1 MKEIEDVTGKIGS
14 VEAVVPGEE
23 GAGGATETSPLP
35 EEGEAE
41 PAGESGH
48 PNGEEDPGEKA
59 PGVAG
64 EGGSPAA
71 DPWSALAGLGELLA
85 GALAAARN
93 PESASGSPLVERDPG
108 TDRLHLKIPLPQP
121 ETAVRIGEALG
132 VLAEALRG
140 IKPGS

>member
-1 MKEIEDVTGKIGS
+1 M
-14 VEAVVPGEE
+14 APGEE
-23 GAGGATETSPLP
+23 GAGGATEPSPLP

-41 PAGESGH
+41 PAGESGP
-48 PNGEEDPGEKA
+48 PNGEEDYEEKA

-140 IKPGS
+140 LKPGS